1 MESSREI
8 EDFQMNNASSQP
20 SPGACSGHSKR
31 LKELENVVLQTSL
44 NNIRMEPEE
53 MSSADGGEREQDCQD
68 SECLNGLPHVASDV
82 SSTETDQPAPE
93 TNQAET
99 KMKEEELTL
108 TDHLNK
114 RLLLSFLDK
123 LNQNNAGLPGI
134 QRLDCAVAGE
144 DDSNRAAEEW

>member
-20 SPGACSGHSKR
+20 SSSACNSHSKR

-44 NNIRMEPEE
+44 NNIQMEPEE
-53 MSSADGGEREQDCQD
+53 MSLADGVGDQDCQD
-68 SECLNGLPHVASDV
+68 SECLNGLSHVASDV
-82 SSTETDQPAPE
+82 STETDQPAPE
-93 TNQAET
+93 SNEAET
-99 KMKEEELTL
+99 KTKEEELTL

-144 DDSNRAAEEW
+144 DDSNRAADEW

>member
-20 SPGACSGHSKR
+20 SPCACNSHSKR

-44 NNIRMEPEE
+44 NNIRMESEE
-53 MSSADGGEREQDCQD
+53 MSLDGVGDQDSQD
-68 SECLNGLPHVASDV
+68 SECLNGLSHVASDV

-93 TNQAET
+93 SNQAET

-123 LNQNNAGLPGI
+123 LNQNNVGLPGI

-144 DDSNRAAEEW
+144 DDSNRAADEW